1 MAECGFP
8 LVSDFDDNAQWI
20 SGATQLADS
29 DAGFLEFR
37 RNVIL
42 GRTISVNEGVSKAR
56 IRIAAL
62 GFYDL
67 YINGARLT
75 STAITQWTPY
85 KHRIYADSFDLT
97 ELLNSGDNRIEIELG
112 NGWRNPLPNK
122 LWNWVNLREY
132 LAVGEPCV
140 KVWIDIVD
148 KDGNCCSILSSTDWE
163 AAEGS
168 VLRNSVYIGE
178 IRDMRLDNDR
188 IWNKVR
194 LVEGASGK
202 IEARV
207 APPVT
212 ARKTHTARSVRY
224 LSKGRWLVDFGENR
238 TGVARVRLRG
248 LAAGEKVSLR
258 QGETV
263 DGDILNTDTSCCGRM
278 ADLEQCDEVISAGP
292 REFYYSPRMTFH
304 AFRYMEVNGLASAPR
319 TDDFEQIE
327 ESSAVE
333 ENGSFECSN
342 DDLNAIHRLC
352 RRTFLNNIMS
362 VQSDCPAREK
372 FGYGADLAASGEAF
386 IHQFGMLEFYLKS
399 IRDNLDEAKDDGWFT
414 ETAPFVGIA
423 NNGFGGRSGPIG
435 WSMGVPDIAELLVRH
450 YGATEIIGEVYS
462 PMARYASMLIEKH
475 PGYLLPTCIGDHL
488 AVEKVKPAISA
499 TAHFVRYLDYL
510 AKFAK
515 QLGKDDEAIDWE
527 RHAAKARGAFQKEHT
542 RGGLVGEVVTQGGQV
557 MALHFGLLE
566 KQFEDEAFE
575 LLLDDVR
582 SHQSLTTG
590 LQCTKYLL
598 EVLSRRG
605 AWDEVFSIVSRKEQP
620 GWLFMVYSGAT
631 TMWET
636 WCNPTPIGH
645 SHDHPMYGHVDA
657 WLKKYMLG
665 IRLADDA
672 VGGDKVVIDPH
683 PMAGVDWAKGS
694 ITVAKGTISVEWKKR
709 SDGTLDLS
717 CSLPEGVTRV

>member
-1 MAECGFP
+1 MSKCDFP
-8 LVSDFDDNAQWI
+8 LLSDFDNKAQWI
-20 SGATQLADS
+20 SGATQIADS
-29 DAGFLEFR
+29 NEGFLEYR

-42 GRTISVNEGVSKAR
+42 GRTIVVKEGLRRAR
-56 IRIAAL
+56 IRVAAL

-67 YINGARLT
+67 YLNGERLT

-97 ELLNSGDNRIEIELG
+97 ELLTTGENRIELELG

-140 KVWIDIVD
+140 KVWLDIE
-148 KDGNCCSILSSTDWE
+148 DGDGICSSIVSSTDWE

-168 VLRNSVYIGE
+168 ILRNSVYIGE
-178 IRDMRLDNDR
+178 IRDMRLDTDR
-188 IWNKVR
+188 KWTCARV
-194 LVEGASGK
+194 VEGAEGK
-202 IEARV
+202 LEMRI

-212 ARKTHTARSVRY
+212 ARKTHTARSIRY
-224 LSKGRWLVDFGENR
+224 ISKGTWLVDFGENR
-238 TGVARVRLRG
+238 TGVVRVRLRG
-248 LAAGEKVSLR
+248 LAAGAMVALR
-258 QGETV
+258 QGETA
-263 DGDILNTDTSCCGRM
+263 DGDTLNTDTSCCGRI
-278 ADLEQCDEVISAGP
+278 AELEQCDAVIAAGP
-292 REFYYSPRMTFH
+292 REFCYSPRMTFH
-304 AFRYMEVNGLASAPR
+304 AFRYLEVNGLASAPR

-333 ENGSFECSN
+333 ENGSFECSS

-386 IHQFGMLEFYLKS
+386 IHQFGMREFYIKS

-423 NNGFGGRSGPIG
+423 NNGVGGRSGPIG
-435 WSMGVPDIAELLVRH
+435 WSMGVPDIADLLVRH
-450 YGATEIIGEVYS
+450 YGATDIIGEVYP
-462 PMARYASMLIEKH
+462 PMVRYASLLLEKY
-475 PGYLLPTCIGDHL
+475 PDYIIPICIGDHL
-488 AVEKVKPAISA
+488 AVEKVKDAISA
-499 TAHFVRYLDYL
+499 TAHFVRYFDYL
-510 AKFAK
+510 ADFAK
-515 QLGKDDEAIDWE
+515 RLGKDDESIEWGK
-527 RHAAKARGAFQKEHT
+527 HAANARVAFRKKFT
-542 RGGLVGEVVTQGGQV
+542 KGGFVGEKLNQAAQA

-566 KQFEDEAFE
+566 EQFEDEAFR
-575 LLLDDVR
+575 LLLKDVR
-582 SHQSLTTG
+582 EHRSLTTG

-636 WCNPTPIGH
+636 WCDPTPIGH

-665 IRLADDA
+665 VRLADDA
-672 VGGDKVVIDPH
+672 VGGDKVIIEPH
-683 PMAGVDWAKGS
+683 PMAQVDWAKGS
-694 ITVAKGTISVEWKKR
+694 ITVAKGTITVEWKKR

-717 CSLPEGVTRV
+717 YSLPVGVTRV